1 MQINLLSD
9 TVTKPTPGMLRAM
22 WAAEV
27 GDDVFREDPAVNALE
42 AKCATLFGHE
52 AALFCPSGTM
62 TNQIALKVHTRPL
75 DEVICDEMSH
85 IYQYE
90 VGGYAFHSGIGVNLL
105 QGEHGI
111 LTAPL
116 VAAAVKPR
124 YDWLPR
130 SSLVVI
136 ENTCNKGGG
145 SMYPL
150 ENIRAIRRVCREQ
163 GLALHLDGARLFNAL
178 VETGDLPATIGAEVD
193 SISICLSKGLGAPVG
208 SVLIGSQAFMAEARR
223 MRKAFGGGMRQ
234 AGYLAAAGIYAL
246 DHHVERLRDDH
257 DHARLLAAAL
267 AELPYVASIRPV
279 QTNIVI
285 FDLHVPADSAADEQ
299 AAAKPTGTAF
309 LAYLKENGVI
319 ASAFGPHTIR
329 FVTHLDVDRAMVE
342 RTLGVLRAYSP
353 DDSSV

>member
-1 MQINLLSD
+1 MQTINLLSD
-9 TVTKPTPGMLRAM
+9 TVTKPTPGMLKAM

-27 GDDVFREDPAVNALE
+27 GDDVFREDPTVNALE
-42 AKCATLFGHE
+42 EKCAALFGHE

-105 QGEHGI
+105 RTPNGI
-111 LTAPL
+111 LDAGS
-116 VAAAVKPR
+116 VAAAIKPR
-124 YDWLPR
+124 YDWLPK

-145 SMYPL
+145 SLYEL
-150 ENIRAIRRVCREQ
+150 SGIRAIRAVCRQ
-163 GLALHLDGARLFNAL
+163 HGLALHLDGARIFNAL
-178 VETGDLPATIGAEVD
+178 AETGDTPAAIGAEVD

-208 SVLIGSQAFMAEARR
+208 SVLVGSRTFIAEARR
-223 MRKAFGGGMRQ
+223 VRKVMGGGMRQ

-246 DHHVERLRDDH
+246 DHQVERLRDDH
-257 DHARLLAAAL
+257 AHARQLSAAL
-267 AELPYVASIRPV
+267 ADLPYVADIRPV

-285 FDLHVPADSAADEQ
+285 FDLVPPLLPAV
-299 AAAKPTGTAF
+299 F
-309 LAYLKENGVI
+309 LEYLLKNNI
-319 ASAFGPHTIR
+319 KASAFGPQTIR
-329 FVTHLDVDRAMVE
+329 FVTHLDVQQEMINRAIE
-342 RTLGVLRAYSP
+342 VLKKYKP
-353 DDSSV
+353 